1 MVFGCRWSIIDFN
14 FYKVCELIEENT
26 EFESSHSAESM
37 SVSETD
43 SDEEQIF
50 QIDSLLKAIWSNV
63 NLKPVKFYLN
73 TDTSP
78 VTQT

>member
-50 QIDSLLKAIWSNV
+50 QMIHFWKQSDQMLTWSL
-63 NLKPVKFYLN
+63 
-73 TDTSP
+73 
-78 VTQT
+78 